1 MTITFKTSSMIKC
14 LIRAMRLYSE
24 INMQEI
30 PHISFSS
37 SVKAYLYNIGMRN
50 IVGITIEETPI
61 GYPNNQYLFIYND
74 ENGMPQRMPLKS
86 IPTPELLAQVL
97 IQANKE
103 VEQSLKQY
111 YLI

>member
-1 MTITFKTSSMIKC
+1 MTITFKTTSMIKC

-50 IVGITIEETPI
+50 IVGIIIEETPM
-61 GYPNNQYLFIYND
+61 GDPDNQYLFIYND
-74 ENGMPQRMPLKS
+74 EKGIPQKMPLKS
-86 IPTPELLAQVL
+86 IPTPECLAQVL

>member
-1 MTITFKTSSMIKC
+1 MTITFKTSEMIKC
-14 LIRAMRLYSE
+14 LIWAMRLYFE
-24 INMQEI
+24 INMQKT

-37 SVKAYLYNIGMRN
+37 PVKVYLYNIGMRN
-50 IVGITIEETPI
+50 IVGITIEETPM
-61 GYPNNQYLFIYND
+61 GDPDNQYLFIYND
-74 ENGMPQRMPLKS
+74 ENGYPQKMPLKS
-86 IPTPELLAQVL
+86 IPTPECLAQVL

>member
-1 MTITFKTSSMIKC
+1 MIRC

-24 INMQEI
+24 IKMQEI

-37 SVKAYLYNIGMRN
+37 PVKVYLYNIGMRN

-61 GYPNNQYLFIYND
+61 WFEYLFIYND
-74 ENGMPQRMPLKS
+74 ERGIPQKMPLES
-86 IPTPELLAQVL
+86 IPTPECLAQVL

>member
-1 MTITFKTSSMIKC
+1 MMTIILKTSEMIKC

-37 SVKAYLYNIGMRN
+37 PVKVYLHNIGMRN

-61 GYPNNQYLFIYND
+61 GDPDNQYLFIYND
-74 ENGMPQRMPLKS
+74 EKGYPQKMPLKS
-86 IPTPELLAQVL
+86 IPTPECLVQVL
-97 IQANKE
+97 IKANKE
-103 VEQSLKQY
+103 VEQSLKHKQF
-111 YLI
+111 